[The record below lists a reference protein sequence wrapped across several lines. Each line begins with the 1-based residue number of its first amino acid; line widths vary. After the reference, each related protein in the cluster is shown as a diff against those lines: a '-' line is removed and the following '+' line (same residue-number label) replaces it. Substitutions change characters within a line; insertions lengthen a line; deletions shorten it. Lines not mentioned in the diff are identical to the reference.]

1 MSDFSG
7 KIYGINPNYS
17 DQTSPPTPLLLGG
30 GSQCSI
36 YIYKDIASL
45 PETPDIAVFAI
56 PAEFVADSLREC
68 GKK

>member
-7 KIYGINPNYS
+7 KIYGINPKYKA
-17 DQTSPPTPLLLGG
+17 PTPSPSPEGRGWL
-30 GSQCSI
+30 SNIQM
-36 YIYKDIASL
+36 YTDIASL

-56 PAEFVADSLREC
+56 PAKFVAESLRAC